1 MSTKHK
7 SPLNPSDENAAGTTE
22 NKTNSDEPNP
32 DSESEPEPISKDTQF
47 GMLKNRRR
55 RDILRYLRENDNE
68 STLSDLAEF
77 IAAKENGVERRLLSS
92 DERKR
97 VYIGLYQCHLPK
109 MDDARVIDFEK
120 RSGDVTLRPEADQ
133 LFAYIDIDPMGDEG
147 DGSEDSE
154 EVEKTVD
161 ESPFGRIASTL
172 VNTKVKL
179 GLGWTLCLVA
189 VLSVVGIASLP
200 PVGLIG
206 GLAAVTFA
214 LIETVDVLPSWLA
227 NRAAVAQD

>member
-1 MSTKHK
+1 MSTENG
-7 SPLNPSDENAAGTTE
+7 STLTPSDG
-22 NKTNSDEPNP
+22 NSTGDET
-32 DSESEPEPISKDTQF
+32 DDEEPKPISKDTQF

-55 RDILRYLRENDNE
+55 RDILRYLRENDDE

-133 LFAYIDIDPMGDEG
+133 LFTYIDDDPT
-147 DGSEDSE
+147 EDADDAE
-154 EVEKTVD
+154 ETAD
-161 ESPFGRIASTL
+161 ESATEDTALRV
-172 VNTKVKL
+172 VNSKIRL
-179 GLGWTLCLVA
+179 GLGWTFCLVA
-189 VLSVVGIASLP
+189 VLSVIGIASLP

-206 GLAAVTFA
+206 GLAVITFA
-214 LIETVDVLPSWLA
+214 AIETVDVLPSLLA
-227 NRAAVAQD
+227 KRAAVAQD

>member
-1 MSTKHK
+1 MSETNTKPV
-7 SPLNPSDENAAGTTE
+7 SSAADAADAADAE
-22 NKTNSDEPNP
+22 ADDDARDA
-32 DSESEPEPISKDTQF
+32 DSREGEPISKDTQF

-55 RDILRYLRENDNE
+55 RDILRYLRENDDE

-133 LFAYIDIDPMGDEG
+133 LFAYIDDDSDDGEA
-147 DGSEDSE
+147 DGSTAEG
-154 EVEKTVD
+154 TT
-161 ESPFGRIASTL
+161 PRT
-172 VNTKVKL
+172 VNTAVKL
-179 GLGWTLCLVA
+179 GLGWTLCLLA

-206 GLAAVTFA
+206 GAAAVTFA
-214 LIETVDVLPSWLA
+214 AIETVDVLPSLWA
-227 NRAAVAQD
+227 DGVAALHD

>member
-1 MSTKHK
+1 MSETETTTV
-7 SPLNPSDENAAGTTE
+7 SSAADAADADADDNARDADSRAG
-22 NKTNSDEPNP
+22 
-32 DSESEPEPISKDTQF
+32 EPISKDTQF

-55 RDILRYLRENDNE
+55 RDILRYLRENDDE

-133 LFAYIDIDPMGDEG
+133 LFAYIDDDADDEKESA
-147 DGSEDSE
+147 DETTSEDTTPW
-154 EVEKTVD
+154 TV
-161 ESPFGRIASTL
+161 SAA
-172 VNTKVKL
+172 VKL
-179 GLGWTLCLVA
+179 GLGWTLCLLA
-189 VLSVVGIASLP
+189 ALSVIGIASLP

-206 GLAAVTFA
+206 GIAAVAFA
-214 LIETVDVLPSWLA
+214 VTETVDVLPSLWTDVV
-227 NRAAVAQD
+227 AARHD